1 MIFATFS
8 VIENSESA
16 NKNIWFLPKRPY
28 LLYKSTD
35 YCPKGQ
41 IKFGIFYAPKS
52 PPLRKTICKL
62 NTCIIIYIIG
72 SDKIILNES
81 GDPF

>member
-1 MIFATFS
+1 MRH
-8 VIENSESA
+8 N
-16 NKNIWFLPKRPY
+16 P
-28 LLYKSTD
+28 
-35 YCPKGQ
+35 
-41 IKFGIFYAPKS
+41 

-81 GDPF
+81 GDPFKKKSGIVDNE